1 MKRRCL
7 PPPAAELLRT
17 SSLALVF
24 LSLAIL
30 IGCQGFSSGKSS
42 TQQPLGTLALSGAS
56 LDFGSV
62 TTGQS
67 KSMTAAASNT
77 GTVSLTVSSASI
89 SSKYFSM
96 SAPSLPITLGPGQSA
111 PVTVVFT
118 PNAAG
123 AFSATATIAS
133 TASDSSTSL
142 SLTGAGVA
150 SGQLDVSPTTENFG
164 SVTVGS
170 QSNQTITLT
179 NNTGAI
185 G

>member
-1 MKRRCL
+1 
-7 PPPAAELLRT
+7 
-17 SSLALVF
+17 